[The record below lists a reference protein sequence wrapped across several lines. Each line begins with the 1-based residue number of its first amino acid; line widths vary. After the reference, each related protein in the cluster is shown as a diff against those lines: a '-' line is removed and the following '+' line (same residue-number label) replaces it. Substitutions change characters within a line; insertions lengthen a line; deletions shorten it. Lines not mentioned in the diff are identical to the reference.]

1 MLGAVCRPSRGPLDT
16 ISPFLMPAALHT
28 KEALHSIKHLRAD
41 LLKIACDK
49 PPALEP
55 IATTFASHVDN
66 ATDDMAEPQVILC
79 IVRQR
84 IPLHF

>member
-1 MLGAVCRPSRGPLDT
+1 MNDHEIRGHALLGGSLSRGHLDT

-49 PPALEP
+49 PPYLRKP
-55 IATTFASHVDN
+55 RG
-66 ATDDMAEPQVILC
+66 QC
-79 IVRQR
+79 Y
-84 IPLHF
+84 